1 MCFLLYKEY
10 AKVLSFKVQ
19 LYKPNLNVPPLLTI
33 LALSSRIVITG
44 LDVFSSNSVEDASFK
59 FKTFLANSI
68 AHNCMPKQI
77 PKKGILLVLA

>member
-1 MCFLLYKEY
+1 MQLCAIEF
-10 AKVLSFKVQ
+10 ARNVLNLKDASSTEFDENTSNPVITI

-59 FKTFLANSI
+59 FKL
-68 AHNCMPKQI
+68 
-77 PKKGILLVLA
+77 ILLIKVVH